1 MFSLYSLPRFGI
13 EFVNTQI
20 VRFLAQQNTLRV
32 GSDELVR
39 IQKGAI
45 RPLVDAVEQ
54 LVYHLHG
61 HDFNVRFFAE
71 DQIPPLRAYPFM
83 QLLDPFRRRLM
94 VVRHFSHVVEVC
106 ILCCRFKPFG
116 IPRLQHH
123 VHGFFFV
130 S

>member
-1 MFSLYSLPRFGI
+1 MFFCKYSLPRFGI
-13 EFVNTQI
+13 EFVNAQI

-71 DQIPPLRAYPFM
+71 D
-83 QLLDPFRRRLM
+83 
-94 VVRHFSHVVEVC
+94 
-106 ILCCRFKPFG
+106 
-116 IPRLQHH
+116 
-123 VHGFFFV
+123 
-130 S
+130 